1 MRGVPTVVQTYPA
14 TQSTPD
20 HGAGSSSL
28 AAQARFLDGCCP
40 LYECGKECLIGHRF
54 NADRRPSK
62 AACCSFVSSTLHC
75 AVLAAGP

>member
-1 MRGVPTVVQTYPA
+1 VRGVPTVVQTYPA

-40 LYECGKECLIGHRF
+40 LYECGKECLIGHRLMQIG
-54 NADRRPSK
+54 SK
-62 AACCSFVSSTLHC
+62 AACCSSVSSTLHC